1 MICSS
6 CIHVRFWPFCNV
18 RVFALSA
25 GLPRRHQIGE
35 RHADQLELGSPD
47 RLCQLQTSHP
57 TWGTACVS
65 VPWSIGPTVCLTVS
79 LQLIS
84 YCKNSAF
91 VWVGNWA
98 AIIFRHE
105 TSQPVIWK
113 ALGCGCVWWGGGGG
127 GGNVKVCKHLLQW
140 NSWKQ
145 KQEHLTHGFM
155 SEWDRNSYFVKSHL
169 SLKTFFFFFFKL
181 ALCISLY
188 CWKQQNNKE
197 EKKKGLKI
205 TPLFWDHIFWNL
217 TCHVSMYCK
226 KNKTKKPTHTPE
238 KRERKKQKQ
247 NNNKKN
253 LTKDNQFKP
262 FFWNRTFNVS
272 TSLNPWPRIVHL
284 LKMTCLCVRACF
296 CVINSIYIFMSV
308 FTRPRSTPLLR
319 EYFHLV
325 LVLNEGFWLI
335 DWWSLI

>member
-1 MICSS
+1 MGEESRWTICSS
-6 CIHVRFWPFCNV
+6 SIHVRFWPFCNV

-35 RHADQLELGSPD
+35 CHADQLELGSPD

-105 TSQPVIWK
+105 TPQPVIWK
-113 ALGCGCVWWGGGGG
+113 AWGCGCVWWGWGG
-127 GGNVKVCKHLLQW
+127 GGNVKVCRHLLQW

-145 KQEHLTHGFM
+145 KQEHLTHGVM
-155 SEWDRNSYFVKSHL
+155 SEWDRNSHFVKSHL
-169 SLKTFFFFFFKL
+169 SLKTFFFLNLPFVF
-181 ALCISLY
+181 LY
-188 CWKQQNNKE
+188 TVENNKTIKK
-197 EKKKGLKI
+197 KKKGLKI

-226 KNKTKKPTHTPE
+226 KHTQKHTPLKK
-238 KRERKKQKQ
+238 KREKKQKQ

-296 CVINSIYIFMSV
+296 CVINSI
-308 FTRPRSTPLLR
+308 RL
-319 EYFHLV
+319 YFHV
-325 LVLNEGFWLI
+325 SVH
-335 DWWSLI
+335 